1 MKKVRQILKE
11 MFIGLVVWLLPV
23 LIILVIAANH
33 KAAMAMGVLL
43 GGTAAV
49 GLILHM
55 YHHLDIALDMDVKH
69 AQSHIQ
75 FAAIRRFLF
84 MAAVL
89 AVSMIW
95 YEYFHPLG
103 TVLGI
108 FGMKMSAYLQPAIH
122 KIMGRLQMC

>member
-1 MKKVRQILKE
+1 MKKVKQILKE

-43 GGTAAV
+43 GGAAAV
-49 GLILHM
+49 VLILHM

-75 FAAIRRFLF
+75 FAAIRRLFF